1 MILISKELMDIK
13 RITNKDNIQIL
24 WDMHKDISKF
34 NRLKDILIYY
44 DDNFFNYL
52 LKIVDDSNE
61 YFYGLFNN
69 NKLEGFVHFKIF
81 NDTLFLNNFFI
92 NESFRGGGVG
102 SKFLKTAIE
111 KLGDSFSR
119 FSLDVLVS
127 NTHIYNWYE
136 RLGLNST
143 IESQWVKLLKEASA
157 VNMKT
162 ELIQQKDFNNFNSIF
177 HKELKIATIV
187 SNEKIIVHNL
197 KYLDSL
203 FKLNYDL
210 YYHGISENFDSLSYV
225 ILEKTIRM
233 EGDFREIFK
242 KLKNA

>member
-1 MILISKELMDIK
+1 
-13 RITNKDNIQIL
+13 
-24 WDMHKDISKF
+24 MHKDISKY

-52 LKIVDDSNE
+52 LKIINNSNE
-61 YFYGLFNN
+61 YFYGLFDN
-69 NKLEGFVHFKIF
+69 NKLEGFIHFKIF
-81 NDTLFLNNFFI
+81 NDTLFLNNI
-92 NESFRGGGVG
+92 YISESFRGGGVG

-111 KLGDSFSR
+111 NLGNKFSR

-136 RLGLNST
+136 RLGLNPT
-143 IESQWVKLLKEASA
+143 IELQWVKLLKQESV

-162 ELIQQKDFNNFNSIF
+162 ELTQQLDFNKFNSIF

-187 SNEKIIVHNL
+187 SNEKVIVHNL

-203 FKLNYDL
+203 FALNYDL
-210 YYHGISENFDSLSYV
+210 YYHGILENFHSLSYI
-225 ILEKTIRM
+225 ILEKTIRL
-233 EGDFREIFK
+233 EGDFKEIFK
-242 KLKNA
+242 KLRNA